1 VVTFGQKFSR
11 EDAVNTGGD
20 EGGSGKISI
29 WGFRD
34 GSTTIR
40 FLEEI
45 DDWTPYWEHYD
56 QGKKKYFPCPG
67 RDVCPVCTDPENES
81 RASKRYLVNA
91 LVKSSDNKNV
101 KAGYVNLYKIPG
113 SLIEKVLRRSDKYET
128 LLDRDYEIIRAG
140 SGLNTEYDLE
150 TGDRGEVDIETY
162 LEKGFDHEEA
172 LQAAWKAYGADAAEE
187 PKAKHE
193 IVVDETPAPRRRA
206 KTAQEVEDEA
216 KPTVKE
222 RVSAKSGK
230 SDLEKAAAGE
240 DPPSEPQSQS
250 ASADAE
256 EEEEVLSEETVR
268 AMDVPTLRRLYDQV
282 GLTYE
287 EDWNAAQLADN
298 LIDKLGE

>member
-1 VVTFGQKFSR
+1 MVTFGKKFDR
-11 EDAVNTGGD
+11 NDALGAGGGD
-20 EGGSGKISI
+20 DAAPAKISI

-34 GSTTIR
+34 GTTTVR

-67 RDVCPVCTDPENES
+67 REVCPVCTDPDNDS

-91 LVKSSDNKNV
+91 LVQSSDNKNV

-113 SLIEKVLRRSDKYET
+113 SLIEKILRRSDKYGT
-128 LLDRDYEIIRAG
+128 LTDRDYEVIRSG

-150 TGDRGEVDIETY
+150 TSDRDEVDIAKY

-172 LQAAWKAYGADAAEE
+172 LQEAWKAYGAKVVEESQDPEDA
-187 PKAKHE
+187 PKPKKR
-193 IVVDETPAPRRRA
+193 V
-206 KTAQEVEDEA
+206 KTAEEVEDED
-216 KPTVKE
+216 KPSIKE
-222 RVSAKSGK
+222 RVSAKAGK
-230 SDLEKAAAGE
+230 SDLEAAAAGE

-256 EEEEVLSEETVR
+256 DDEDEVLSEETVR
-268 AMDVPTLRRLYDQV
+268 AMNVAQLRSLHDQV
-282 GLTYE
+282 GLTYDS
-287 EDWNAAQLADN
+287 DWNASELADH
-298 LIDKLGE
+298 LIAKLGE